1 MTGLRKRVTTGL
13 RLGVLLV
20 ISLIGVRGER
30 PPLNS
35 FASAITM
42 ADYRPA
48 PIHSMAV
55 TVHPPP
61 ATAAPTETHTAT
73 PALLPRPS
81 SEPITPE
88 VAPARVIIPSLGV
101 DEAII
106 PIPIVDGMWDLSQL
120 NTQVGW
126 LTTTGERPGD
136 GLAMVLIGHVTIR
149 TGQSGPFG
157 YLWRLHQGDEVIYRA
172 GGTNYV
178 YSILDKREVPP
189 QEVSRL
195 YVADGQRLLLITC
208 ADWDYLTRTYPR
220 RLIVQAELVRQTSAK

>member
-1 MTGLRKRVTTGL
+1 MTGLRKLVTTGL

-20 ISLIGVRGER
+20 ISTIGVRGDR

-35 FASAITM
+35 FASATTM
-42 ADYRPA
+42 ADHRPA

-61 ATAAPTETHTAT
+61 ATAT

-81 SEPITPE
+81 SEHIAPD

-172 GGTNYV
+172 GGTDYA

-208 ADWDYLTRTYPR
+208 AHWDYLTRTYPK
-220 RLIVQAELVRQTSAK
+220 RLIVQAELVRQTSAQ

>member
-30 PPLNS
+30 PPLNP
-35 FASAITM
+35 FALAATIANHQPT
-42 ADYRPA
+42 
-48 PIHSMAV
+48 PIRSTA
-55 TVHPPP
+55 TIVHPPP

-73 PALLPRPS
+73 PASLPQPS
-81 SEPITPE
+81 GESIAQE
-88 VAPARVIIPSLGV
+88 VAPARVIIPSLGL
-101 DEAII
+101 DEAIL
-106 PIPIVDGMWDLSQL
+106 PIPIVDGTWDLSQL

-157 YLWRLHQGDEVIYRA
+157 YLWRLHPGDEVIYRA
-172 GGTNYV
+172 GGTDYA

-208 ADWDYLTRTYPR
+208 ADWDYLTRTYPK
-220 RLIVQAELVRQTSAK
+220 RLIVEAELVRQTSAQ